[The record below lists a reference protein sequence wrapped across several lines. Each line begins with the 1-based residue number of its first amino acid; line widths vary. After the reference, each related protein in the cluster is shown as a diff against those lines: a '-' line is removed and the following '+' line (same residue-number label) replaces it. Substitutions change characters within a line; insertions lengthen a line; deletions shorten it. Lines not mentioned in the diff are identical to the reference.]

1 MSDGKIKSSVCTY
14 YYNEFTKC
22 WIHPMKIQH
31 SAIEFIPTH

>member
-1 MSDGKIKSSVCTY
+1 MSDGKVKSSDCTHY
-14 YYNEFTKC
+14 DEFTKC